1 MKINK
6 SDIKTALKNTSFT
19 DKLPQDVRPDLESFL
34 SNPECNCHNKFIAKI
49 AKNFKKELLEFF
61 PDKQE
66 IFDEEQE
73 KRELMNNRWRV
84 INCHISELEGHLKM
98 LGGGRKQIE
107 VARFNDQVTVV
118 INELDILY

>member
-6 SDIKTALKNTSFT
+6 TDIKNALKSTAFT
-19 DKLPQDVRPDLESFL
+19 DKLPNELRTELESFL
-34 SNPECNCHNKFIAKI
+34 SNPECNCHNKFISKI
-49 AKNFKKELLEFF
+49 AKNFKKELLEYY
-61 PDKQE
+61 PDRKE

-73 KRELMNNRWRV
+73 KKELMNNRWKV
-84 INCHISELEGHLKM
+84 INCHISELEGHLRA